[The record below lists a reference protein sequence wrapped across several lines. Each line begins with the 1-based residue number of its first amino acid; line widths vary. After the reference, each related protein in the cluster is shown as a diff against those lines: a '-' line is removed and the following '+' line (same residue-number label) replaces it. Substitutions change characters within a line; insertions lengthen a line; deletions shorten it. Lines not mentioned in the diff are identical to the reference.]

1 MGKFVD
7 EGIASNP
14 HDFNGDQTQEIWS
27 SACMAKERD
36 TKLRQTALAVGCPA
50 LIMSRRIPTMI
61 NYIWKTLPGLVS
73 GRRHL
78 LTEHN
83 GLTFRNFY

>member
-1 MGKFVD
+1 
-7 EGIASNP
+7 
-14 HDFNGDQTQEIWS
+14 
-27 SACMAKERD
+27 MAKERD
-36 TKLRQTALAVGCPA
+36 TKLRQTTWAVGCPA

-83 GLTFRNFY
+83 GLIFFCNFSLIFKKAQIHAKYIPAIYQRLQKFV

>member
-1 MGKFVD
+1 M
-7 EGIASNP
+7 ASDP

-36 TKLRQTALAVGCPA
+36 TKLRQTTWAVGCPA

-73 GRRHL
+73 GLRHL

-83 GLTFRNFY
+83 GLTFFVIFH

>member
-1 MGKFVD
+1 
-7 EGIASNP
+7 
-14 HDFNGDQTQEIWS
+14 
-27 SACMAKERD
+27 MAKERD
-36 TKLRQTALAVGCPA
+36 TKLRQTAAWAVGCPA
-50 LIMSRRIPTMI
+50 LIMSRRIPAMI

-83 GLTFRNFY
+83 WLTFFAIFFMIFQKSITNTSYF

>member
-1 MGKFVD
+1 
-7 EGIASNP
+7 
-14 HDFNGDQTQEIWS
+14 
-27 SACMAKERD
+27 MAKERD

-83 GLTFRNFY
+83 GLTFFCYLSLILKKNQIQSAVL